1 MQNIWNKLAIGWH
14 RFLAVSNSLN
24 SRLLLFFFFLSKIS
38 LKLTVGNLLLS
49 FTFQS
54 KEQCYQLYHKNLWL
68 HLDHSHNLSRIF
80 GFMLEF
86 HFSLVPPSCGTQLEK
101 GPYFFFFFWQ
111 PVQDLSLQS
120 EPWCLGYKQF
130 SMVLK
135 WIFLIA
141 DSCREPTL
149 EQDSGRS
156 RGKVWGERSRRNEVL
171 WSDHSLHFLSTL
183 HHSWPG
189 RRKRRWEWRNEAELC
204 KKVSRRKMLR
214 FL

>member
-24 SRLLLFFFFLSKIS
+24 SRLLLFFFFFLSKIS

-101 GPYFFFFFWQ
+101 GPYFFFSFGSQ
-111 PVQDLSLQS
+111 CKTCPCNPSLGALVIS
-120 EPWCLGYKQF
+120 SSPW
-130 SMVLK
+130 S
-135 WIFLIA
+135 
-141 DSCREPTL
+141 
-149 EQDSGRS
+149 
-156 RGKVWGERSRRNEVL
+156 
-171 WSDHSLHFLSTL
+171 
-183 HHSWPG
+183 
-189 RRKRRWEWRNEAELC
+189 
-204 KKVSRRKMLR
+204 
-214 FL
+214 